1 MRRFQF
7 RLERVL
13 SWRKTQ
19 LELEEYRLRQLSA
32 ALEAI
37 ERNKA
42 RLAAERTLAES
53 QLLSRTQLNGQEL
66 AAHSAY
72 LAALH
77 REEKQTEH
85 RRQQQQRLI
94 EAQLQRVT
102 EARRQCRLLER
113 LRARAWSAWQAE
125 LDRETEALAAE
136 AHLARWRSET

>member
-1 MRRFQF
+1 VRKFQF

-13 SWRKTQ
+13 GWRKTQ
-19 LELEEYRLRQLSA
+19 LELEEHRLRQLSA
-32 ALEAI
+32 ELEAI

-42 RLAAERTLAES
+42 RLAAERTLAEH

-77 REEKQTEH
+77 REEKQAE
-85 RRQQQQRLI
+85 RQRQQQQRLI

-113 LRARAWSAWQAE
+113 LKARAWNAWQAE

-136 AHLARWRSET
+136 AHLARWREQP